1 MLDITSYANNFHVWM
16 YQSVTPMFLSNRN
29 NTRNQSNWS
38 RVTWNGHMVTS
49 MGEST
54 RLGSSLHGT
63 NLSTMM
69 SNKLYR
75 TVVGIEITNW
85 TRYHLSSPEVNI
97 YSGYISMPPVSVQP
111 GHKECMIAHK
121 HGYTMTGSS
130 GIVSWL
136 IRNKEKRVVVVWGSP
151 FIASNTMAVGLTTA
165 GKDNHE
171 SSWFNTITQG
181 KSDANLR
188 YEPFTYD
195 NAIKEIIIE
204 DEDFQICGSMGTS
217 HKPEVKITVRPT
229 KMVDLSIDGLQ

>member
-1 MLDITSYANNFHVWM
+1 
-16 YQSVTPMFLSNRN
+16 
-29 NTRNQSNWS
+29 
-38 RVTWNGHMVTS
+38 
-49 MGEST
+49 
-54 RLGSSLHGT
+54 
-63 NLSTMM
+63 
-69 SNKLYR
+69 
-75 TVVGIEITNW
+75 
-85 TRYHLSSPEVNI
+85 
-97 YSGYISMPPVSVQP
+97 
-111 GHKECMIAHK
+111 
-121 HGYTMTGSS
+121 MTGSS

-136 IRNKEKRVVVVWGSP
+136 IEKREKRVVIVWGSP

-204 DEDFQICGSMGTS
+204 DKDFQICGSMGTS

-229 KMVDLSIDGLQ
+229 KRMDLSIDGLQ